1 MGVILIFQFNAQQ
14 ESKKGA
20 FPPKCQFYSLKPLVP
35 LCISITETTRALK
48 PSIFNKAGSGS
59 CTMTVCNLSHS
70 CVELWGISILFSH
83 FFPTLSVFTSVS
95 SEIELRVFF
104 LLSTQERLH
113 FKGWARC
120 ITAHFT
126 PSLSRST
133 GSTPYLPMWLAFEK
147 HLGDRKQRKQAENN
161 LTLISAL
168 SFLNSGFY
176 GTYARNVRSIYTLEL

>member
-70 CVELWGISILFSH
+70 CVKLWGFSILFSS
-83 FFPTLSVFTSVS
+83 FFLTLSVFTSVS
-95 SEIELRVFF
+95 SGIKLHVFFFFCYF

-120 ITAHFT
+120 IKAHFA

-133 GSTPYLPMWLAFEK
+133 GSTPYLP
-147 HLGDRKQRKQAENN
+147 
-161 LTLISAL
+161 
-168 SFLNSGFY
+168 
-176 GTYARNVRSIYTLEL
+176 NVTRLWKTPWWQ